1 MLEAEV
7 SDTFEGDSAESG
19 HADPVEGALPPN
31 TGVWADV
38 VGQPAAV
45 RTLHAAALAAHQQAE
60 GAEAAAG
67 AMTHAWLFTGPPGS
81 GRSVVA
87 RAFAA
92 ALQCAGEE
100 GAPGCGRCTACHT
113 ALAGT
118 HADVKV
124 VVPEGLSISVAS
136 MRALVQAAARR
147 PSTGQWRVVL
157 IEDSDRLTEGAA
169 NALLKAV
176 EEPPDRTVFLL
187 CAPSDHPEDVSVT
200 IRSRCRAVQ
209 LRTPL
214 PGSIAEVLHE
224 RDGVPADSAEWAASV
239 CGGHIGRARRLATDE
254 RARERRESVLSIPL
268 GLRGFSDVFT
278 AAGGLVKAAETE
290 AAAANEA
297 RDEAEKEELR
307 TAMGAGG
314 TGKGTGSAT
323 RGANAALKELEKRQ
337 KSRTTRTQ
345 RDALDLSLVDLAG
358 FYRDVLVVRSGSSA
372 PLNHPDYARS
382 ASQAAA
388 KWTSESTLRRLEAVL
403 DCREALSRNV
413 KPIIAVEAMAA
424 ALYQG

>member
-1 MLEAEV
+1 MI
-7 SDTFEGDSAESG
+7 ESRP
-19 HADPVEGALPPN
+19 ADPVQGDLPPKS
-31 TGVWADV
+31 GVWAEV
-38 VGQPAAV
+38 VGQPTAV
-45 RTLHAAALAAHQQAE
+45 RTLLAAARAAHLQVRGEPAP
-60 GAEAAAG
+60 AG

-81 GRSVVA
+81 GRSTAA

-92 ALQCAGEE
+92 ALQCTGQD
-100 GAPGCGRCTACHT
+100 GTPGCGECAACRT
-113 ALAGT
+113 VNAGT

-157 IEDSDRLTEGAA
+157 IEDADRLTEGAA

-200 IRSRCRAVQ
+200 IRSRCRVVQ

-214 PGSIAEVLHE
+214 PDAIAEVLHE
-224 RDGVPADSAEWAASV
+224 RDGVPEDLAGWAASV
-239 CGGHIGRARRLATDE
+239 SGGHIGRARRLAVDE
-254 RARERRESVLSIPL
+254 QARDRRESVLSIPL
-268 GLRGFSDVFT
+268 GLRRFSDVFT
-278 AAGGLVKAAETE
+278 AAGGLVKAAEKE
-290 AAAANEA
+290 ATAANED

-314 TGKGTGSAT
+314 TGKGTAGAT

-337 KSRTTRTQ
+337 KSRTTRSQ

-358 FYRDVLVVRSGSSA
+358 FYRDVLVVRAGSSA
-372 PLNHPDYARS
+372 PLNHPDFARS
-382 ASQAAA
+382 ASQAAS

-403 DCREALSRNV
+403 ECREALNRNV

-424 ALYQG
+424 ALYRG